1 MSVRADLD
9 TIPYVVWHDIDV
21 LEEGAAGT
29 KMKLGFRPDVLN
41 YVGTMHAGAL
51 YTLAETVAGVTADG
65 AAKTVGAFILL
76 RDAQIRYTRRAD
88 TDVVASAS
96 VDADAMDA
104 TRVQFER
111 NARADMSVEVN
122 IADKDDETVFE
133 GTFNYALRP
142 RKK

>member
-1 MSVRADLD
+1 MSVRDVLD
-9 TIPYVVWHDIDV
+9 TIPYVVWHEIDV
-21 LEEGAAGT
+21 LEEGASGT

-51 YTLAETVAGVTADG
+51 YTLAETVAGVAADG
-65 AAKTVGAFILL
+65 AAQSVGAYILL

-96 VDADAMDA
+96 VEASVMDKTRTRFEAD
-104 TRVQFER
+104 
-111 NARADMSVEVN
+111 ARADMSVEVS
-122 IADKDDETVFE
+122 IADTDDEIVFE

>member
-1 MSVRADLD
+1 MSVKAVLD

-21 LEEGAAGT
+21 LEEGASGT

-51 YTLAETVAGVTADG
+51 YTLAETVAGVAADG
-65 AAKTVGAFILL
+65 AAQSVGAYILL

-104 TRVQFER
+104 TRVRFEAD
-111 NARADMSVEVN
+111 ARAEMSVEVKV
-122 IADKDDETVFE
+122 ADTDDETVFE

>member
-1 MSVRADLD
+1 MSVKAVLD

-21 LEEGAAGT
+21 LEEGASGT
-29 KMKLGFRPDVLN
+29 KMKLGFRPEVLN

-51 YTLAETVAGVTADG
+51 YTLAETVAGVAADG
-65 AAKTVGAFILL
+65 AAQSVGAYILL

-96 VDADAMDA
+96 VEASVMDETRARFEAD
-104 TRVQFER
+104 
-111 NARADMSVEVN
+111 ARADMSVEVSITDN
-122 IADKDDETVFE
+122 GDETVFE

>member
-1 MSVRADLD
+1 MSVKAVLD

-65 AAKTVGAFILL
+65 AAQKVGAFILL
-76 RDAQIRYTRRAD
+76 RDAQVRYTRRAD

-96 VDADAMDA
+96 VEADAMDA
-104 TRVQFER
+104 TRARFEKD
-111 NARADMSVEVN
+111 ARAEMSVEVS

-142 RKK
+142 RKT